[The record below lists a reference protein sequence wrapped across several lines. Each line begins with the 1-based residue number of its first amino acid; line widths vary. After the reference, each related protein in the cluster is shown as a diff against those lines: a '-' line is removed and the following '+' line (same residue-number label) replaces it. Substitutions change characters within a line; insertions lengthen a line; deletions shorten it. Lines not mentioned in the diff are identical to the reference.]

1 MQGCCGK
8 GQEAG
13 KGPGISD
20 HFGGGVCVGHVI
32 GPFWLLEVCCL
43 SAVPVGVDPMFFFFI
58 GAAVPLEITME
69 DPSLI
74 PGPKMEDGALPAPPE
89 GMSYLGRQKG
99 VMTWILSWK
108 MKGWNSPMKRK
119 ENGLNQTSMSMIMF
133 HVNLQGCTCN
143 RMTVSRQILLEMCFL
158 EKMSAYITINR

>member
-1 MQGCCGK
+1 
-8 GQEAG
+8 
-13 KGPGISD
+13 
-20 HFGGGVCVGHVI
+20 
-32 GPFWLLEVCCL
+32 
-43 SAVPVGVDPMFFFFI
+43 
-58 GAAVPLEITME
+58 ME

-74 PGPKMEDGALPAPPE
+74 PGPQMEDGALPAPPE
-89 GMSYLGRQKG
+89 GMSYLGRPKG

-133 HVNLQGCTCN
+133 HVNLQGCSCN
-143 RMTVSRQILLEMCFL
+143 QMTVSRQILLEMCFL